1 VEGDELNKMKIVKKN
16 IPPAALPVITAR
28 YNAQQRSEV
37 PVMPQKRNV
46 GAVAVRPPV
55 SNFEVM
61 FRLARPLAFKKKL
74 ALSDLEELLLT
85 EMKALRPVT
94 PEDTEA
100 IRQQAISSEHADAL
114 AAEYRLTL
122 DLGNLYSSTLLTRV
136 IACPVQCQCPQLL
149 EDMALCFIN
158 RTRPHPVVPII
169 IGVWKV
175 KDSSSAKWRL
185 SESQPPTSCALFIV
199 CNFAHK
205 CQFVVRMRKEIQPN
219 SRHIVPRVVRASAV
233 PALRVTL
240 IFSRSGP
247 RRRLRSRVNS

>member
-1 VEGDELNKMKIVKKN
+1 MSGFTSLEYMLLMDCGAAQPVEGDELNKMKIVKKN

-37 PVMPQKRNV
+37 PVMPQRRNV

-55 SNFEVM
+55 SNFEGM

-122 DLGNLYSSTLLTRV
+122 DLGALGNMACKLLDV
-136 IACPVQCQCPQLL
+136 DDSLF
-149 EDMALCFIN
+149 DALQAADN
-158 RTRPHPVVPII
+158 AA
-169 IGVWKV
+169 GGAAGGAGAAAGG
-175 KDSSSAKWRL
+175 S
-185 SESQPPTSCALFIV
+185 
-199 CNFAHK
+199 
-205 CQFVVRMRKEIQPN
+205 
-219 SRHIVPRVVRASAV
+219 
-233 PALRVTL
+233 
-240 IFSRSGP
+240 
-247 RRRLRSRVNS
+247 